1 MSKLQEGSIVEA
13 WSWGIGLVLIALMVG
28 LARYHFWRPVKPR
41 DRPRVLMYHS
51 VGDGPATGMNVP
63 PVTFARQLALL
74 QRRGYHT
81 CTMSELVAR
90 TGPCERPTVA
100 LTFDDGF
107 ANNYDEVFPLLQKY
121 QSKATIYIAPH
132 IEGIPQLTPAQIAE
146 MAASGVIE
154 FGAHTLTHIGLLR
167 TSDDIAEAEIVGS
180 KRAVEQLTG
189 QPCLSF
195 SYPYGRYSPTHV
207 SMVQAAGFTSAVSVR
222 KAIEPL
228 DNLFE
233 IPRIGIHGRADLLQF
248 HIALTRGKY
257 RL

>member
-1 MSKLQEGSIVEA
+1 MEA
-13 WSWGIGLVLIALMVG
+13 WSWGIGLVLIALLAG
-28 LARYHFWRPVKPR
+28 LACYHFWRSVKPL
-41 DRPRVLMYHS
+41 DHPRVLMYHS
-51 VGDGPATGMNVP
+51 AEDGPATGMNVP
-63 PVTFARQLALL
+63 PVTFAKQLALL
-74 QRRGYHT
+74 HSRGYHT

-121 QSKATIYIAPH
+121 QSKATIDIAPQ
-132 IEGIPQLTPAQIAE
+132 IDGILKLTPAQIAE

-167 TSDDIAEAEIVGS
+167 ASDDVAEAEIVGS

-195 SYPYGRYSPTHV
+195 SYPYGRHSPTHV
-207 SMVQAAGFTSAVSVR
+207 SMVWAAGFTSAVTVR

-233 IPRIGIHGRADLLQF
+233 IPRIGIHGRADLVQF

-257 RL
+257 RR